1 MGVDPTSVRP
11 TLCKSDITC
20 KYVTV
25 IQYIIYVDNV
35 IYIIQQ
41 LLHFHWCWPKM
52 KKLVENY
59 LLIIPYDTD
68 STIVNWT
75 KFATRT

>member
-41 LLHFHWCWPKM
+41 LLHFH
-52 KKLVENY
+52 
-59 LLIIPYDTD
+59 
-68 STIVNWT
+68 
-75 KFATRT
+75 